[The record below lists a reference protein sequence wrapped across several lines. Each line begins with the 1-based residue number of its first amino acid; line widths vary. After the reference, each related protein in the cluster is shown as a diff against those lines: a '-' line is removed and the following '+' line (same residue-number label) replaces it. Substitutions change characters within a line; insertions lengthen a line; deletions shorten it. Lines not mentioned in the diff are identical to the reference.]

1 MLEDYKNALSA
12 ASVPTVPVWR
22 AASRRILRCWTI
34 FWSM

>member
-1 MLEDYKNALSA
+1 MLEDYKNALKSGQRA
-12 ASVPTVPVWR
+12 YRACVG